1 MLLDQLPEE
10 LLVGVVKN
18 VDDVQDRLQVSLA
31 SKRLHEAIE
40 PMLYSSFRQTG
51 REATGA
57 FIRTILEKP
66 HVVRYV
72 KSFTAHSINSPYAL
86 ATELRPVSTMLPRT
100 NFKQK
105 IAQMMSQISLISH
118 VQDSPWI
125 EIDAD
130 EWLTDFYRSY
140 WDACTAFLLLLLP
153 NIEQIKLRVYESS
166 FSNYGDRDSPRY
178 LTKAFLGASQQ
189 TETFVSWQ
197 KTLRSIT
204 IENWK
209 ECGPLIGNLAV
220 FSGFKAIKSFTI
232 LGSNDFDKEYYE
244 SGEIPLIANLTS
256 LSLLSSN
263 VEADT
268 LKDFLS
274 HCSQLKYLEYFHREV
289 SDRYGPP
296 DAHGNNFSPA
306 EFGRGIEHL
315 HETLEELVVVSS
327 DYWLNMMP
335 FDPLGSLAGFEMLRL
350 FDTTQCILLG
360 RDKTDPAY
368 FGWTRWHQ
376 YYTTE
381 ELRESVLNLPS
392 SLQYLTVRNCRVD
405 IYE

>member
-1 MLLDQLPEE
+1 MPLDQLPKE
-10 LLVGVVKN
+10 LLVGVLEN
-18 VDDVQDRLQVSLA
+18 IGDVENRAQVSLA

-57 FIRTILEKP
+57 FIRTILKKP

-72 KSFTAHSINSPYAL
+72 KSFTAHSINSRYAL
-86 ATELRPVSTMLPRT
+86 ATELRPVSTILPRT

-105 IAQMMSQISLISH
+105 IAQMMSRISLISH
-118 VQDSPWI
+118 VQDAPWI
-125 EIDAD
+125 GIDAD

-153 NIEQIKLRVYESS
+153 NIEQIQLRVYESS
-166 FSNYGDRDSPRY
+166 LSNYGERDSPRY
-178 LTKAFLGASQQ
+178 LTKAFSGASQQ
-189 TETFVSWQ
+189 TKTFLAWH

-209 ECGPLIGNLAV
+209 ECGPLIGSLAV
-220 FSGFKAIKSFTI
+220 FSGFESIKSFTI
-232 LGSNDFDKEYYE
+232 LGSEDFDEEYYE
-244 SGEIPLIANLTS
+244 DAKIPLIADLTS

-263 VEADT
+263 IEADT

-274 HCSQLKYLEYFHREV
+274 HCSQLKYLEYFHKEV

-296 DAHGNNFSPA
+296 DAHDNNFSPA
-306 EFGRGIEHL
+306 EFGRGIDHL
-315 HETLEELVVVSS
+315 HKILEELVVVAS

-335 FDPLGSLAGFEMLRL
+335 FNPLGSLAGFEVLRL
-350 FDTTQCILLG
+350 FDTTECILLG

-376 YYTTE
+376 YYTIE
-381 ELRESVLNLPS
+381 ELRESVLNLPC
-392 SLQYLTVRNCRVD
+392 SLQHLTVRNCRVD